1 MQNKTFCS
9 YSQKK
14 KNLKKRKRGEEDMTT
29 LFYVMAYVRYIDFFT
44 EASYAPLN
52 QKDAQLVIRNL
63 VLTNYSYLY
72 YMVKLSLI
80 HF

>member
-1 MQNKTFCS
+1 
-9 YSQKK
+9 
-14 KNLKKRKRGEEDMTT
+14 MTT